1 MRLTQADV
9 KTSADSRHAVL
20 VRSKP
25 SRSYQIVLPGPMPYA
40 IASAAF
46 LSASTVP
53 WAAAAA

>member
-1 MRLTQADV
+1 MRVTQLDV

-25 SRSYQIVLPGPMPYA
+25 SRSYQTVLPGPMPYA

-46 LSASTVP
+46 FSASAVP
-53 WAAAAA
+53 WPAATA